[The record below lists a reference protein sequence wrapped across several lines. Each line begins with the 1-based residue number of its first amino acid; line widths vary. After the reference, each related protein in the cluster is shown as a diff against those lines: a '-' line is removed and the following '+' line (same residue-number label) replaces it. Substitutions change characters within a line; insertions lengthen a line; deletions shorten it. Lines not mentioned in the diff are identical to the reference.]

1 MNTKTAITPF
11 PSAKQ
16 VQLILTDMDS
26 TLGLFW
32 GYFCPAM
39 KAISPL
45 LAQRLNVTQS
55 DFEREVGRIMHLHGT
70 HEWPWVLEET
80 KFRHDWNGSPGDFR
94 KQISEPFW
102 ATLDEMRQ
110 RYLKPFPTVL
120 ETLAELK
127 ARGKTIIIVSDAP
140 IYMALTRAVD
150 MGLDQYIDGLLALEA
165 PIPHSST
172 FVSPED
178 MALGLQRMKN
188 FSKRTHSF
196 KVVETLPKK
205 CEKPNPDGVQRAM
218 RIVGVDVDD
227 CIYIGDSLKK
237 DGGVAEALAMR
248 YFWAHYGIYLP
259 GEYVEIIDERFTPT
273 GEAPTNG
280 HGVTYQ
286 PEIYPPMVAELGSF
300 KQILHHLVLGPRSNA
315 GTVLGATDKPS
326 AVKGPGH

>member
-1 MNTKTAITPF
+1 MNAPYAITPF

-32 GYFCPAM
+32 AYFCPAM
-39 KAISPL
+39 KIISPL
-45 LAQRLNVTQS
+45 LAERLKVDQS
-55 DFEREVGRIMHLHGT
+55 EFEREVGRIMHLHGT

-80 KFRHDWNGSPGDFR
+80 KFRRNWIGSPSEFR

-102 ATLDEMRQ
+102 TTLDEMRL

-140 IYMALTRAVD
+140 IYMALTRAAD

-165 PIPHSST
+165 PIPHKSK

-178 MALGLQRMKN
+178 MALGLERMRRFSQREHN
-188 FSKRTHSF
+188 F
-196 KVVETLPKK
+196 KVVETLPKH
-205 CEKPNPDGVQRAM
+205 CEKPNPGGLQRAM
-218 RIVGVDVDD
+218 KIVGVGADD

-237 DGGVAEALAMR
+237 DGGVAEAMAMR

-300 KQILHHLVLGPRSNA
+300 KQILHHLVLSPRSEA
-315 GTVLGATDKPS
+315 KTVLGATDKPS
-326 AVKGPGH
+326 AVKSSGH